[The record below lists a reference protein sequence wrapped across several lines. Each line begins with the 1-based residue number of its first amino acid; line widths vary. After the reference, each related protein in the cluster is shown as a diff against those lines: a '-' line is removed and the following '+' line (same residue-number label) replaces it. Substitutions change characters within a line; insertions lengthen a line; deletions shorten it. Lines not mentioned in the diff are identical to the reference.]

1 MDLGERNL
9 IHCHR
14 IIVKQAKAKSTA
26 SLSYKRKQRGDGKK
40 EMMLRKSKANNEKTK
55 GEKRKITS
63 ENGKISF

>member
-14 IIVKQAKAKSTA
+14 IVVNQVKAKSTA

-40 EMMLRKSKANNEKTK
+40 EIMLRKSKPNK
-55 GEKRKITS
+55 
-63 ENGKISF
+63 EN